1 MVDLLVA
8 RRRHR
13 LGLACLALAALG
25 GCLGRAVDEAGPRP
39 SFLVLIADDQRW
51 DQLSCAEHPLI
62 PELRTPNLDRLAL
75 RGVYFENAFVPTP
88 ICAVSRAS
96 LMTGRY
102 ASSHGMNHFDTPLPP
117 EVLAQTYPALLK
129 AHGYRTGVLGKWGMG
144 TAGAEEVFDVFDAW
158 AGQGAYF
165 HEIDGE
171 RVHNAEW
178 LARRAREFLATCTP
192 ETPFCLTVCFKSPH
206 HPYHPDERDARL
218 FEDVVIPKRRTDTA
232 EAYRAVASPVI
243 EHSLNRW
250 CYFDERG
257 DEATKERFEKDFLRC
272 VVSLDRAVGEIV
284 RSLEDLGLDERTVVV
299 YISDNGYLW
308 GEHGLGG
315 KWLPYEE
322 SIRVPLVIDGAGLP
336 AAMRGRRSD
345 ELALSL
351 DVAPTLL
358 DLAGVPIP
366 PEMDGVSLV
375 PLREGSDEPLRED
388 FFLEH
393 VGVIEV
399 EPPIPDTLG
408 VRTKDWKYLRYV
420 GSEPEVEELYR
431 LVDDPWE
438 ANDLAGRS
446 EHAEL
451 LRRLSRLCDEYRD
464 SLGG

>member
-1 MVDLLVA
+1 MVDPLF
-8 RRRHR
+8 RGRRHR
-13 LGLACLALAALG
+13 LGIAGLALLALG
-25 GCLGRAVDEAGPRP
+25 GCLGRGVSERSTRP

-51 DQLSCAEHPLI
+51 DQLSCADHPLI
-62 PELRTPNLDRLAL
+62 PELRTPNLDRLA
-75 RGVYFENAFVPTP
+75 RHGVYFDNAFVPTP

-117 EVLAQTYPALLK
+117 GVLAQSYPALLK
-129 AHGYRTGVLGKWGMG
+129 GHGYRTGVLGKWGMG
-144 TAGAEEVFDVFDAW
+144 TAGTEEVFDVFDAW

-165 HEIDGE
+165 HDTDGG

-178 LARRAREFLATCTP
+178 LAIRAREFLASCTP

-206 HPYHPDERDARL
+206 HPYQPDERDARL
-218 FEDVVIPKRRTDTA
+218 YEEVVIPKRRTDTP
-232 EAYRAVASPVI
+232 EAYRAVAAPVI

-257 DEATKERFEKDFLRC
+257 DEATKERFERDFLRC
-272 VVSLDRAVGEIV
+272 VVSLDRSVGKIV
-284 RSLEDLGLDERTVVV
+284 QALEDLGLDENTVVV
-299 YISDNGYLW
+299 YLSDNGYLW

-322 SIRVPLVIDGAGLP
+322 SIRVPLLIGGAGVS
-336 AAMRGRRSD
+336 AAMRGRRSN
-345 ELALSL
+345 ELALSI

-358 DLAGVPIP
+358 DLAGLPIP
-366 PEMDGVSLV
+366 PGMDGVSLL
-375 PLREGSDEPLRED
+375 PLLEGRAVLLRED

-399 EPPIPDTLG
+399 EPAIPDTRG
-408 VRTKDWKYLRYV
+408 VRTKDWKYIRYV
-420 GSEPEVEELYR
+420 GTEPAVEELYR

-438 ANDLAGRS
+438 ENDLAGRS
-446 EHAEL
+446 EHAGIQ
-451 LRRLSRLCDEYRD
+451 RWLSQRCDEYRD
-464 SLGG
+464 SLGR